1 MDESSIWEEVLK
13 NLRNEL
19 DESEIKTWLE
29 PLSIADLRG
38 DMVTLSAPN
47 KFYKKWTDDKFLT
60 VIKKVFNE
68 NLGIDSD
75 VTVVVGGVKRQAPN
89 EGASVSS
96 GAPVYAHKNGSGL
109 NREYIFENFVAGSS
123 NEFSFSA
130 CEAVSEG
137 QFMQYNPLFIYGG
150 SGLGKTHL
158 MHAVGNRILEK
169 FPKMKVLYITSE
181 TFTNDMINSLRS
193 KKMEEFKARYRNID
207 VLLFDDVQFLSGKQR
222 STEEFF
228 NTFNALYDNQ
238 KQIILTSDKTPA
250 EIPDMEDRLKSRFSW
265 GLIADIQP
273 PSTEE
278 KTAILMKRSEFMGLK
293 LPGEVALFIAE
304 NMITDNVREL
314 MGALVRLSAFA
325 SFHKRGLTI
334 DLAKEALD
342 KFIVKKDK
350 IVTSEEIT
358 DAVCKYFNVK
368 MADLRS
374 KKRTKSISF
383 PRQIAMYLLREKQSM
398 SLQEVGSI
406 FGGRDHST
414 VLNAVNKIADN
425 KDSSKEIQLI
435 ISTLE
440 KDLYSQG

>member
-13 NLRNEL
+13 NLQTVLE
-19 DESEIKTWLE
+19 EGEIKTWLE
-29 PLSIADLRG
+29 PLSIAELRG

-47 KFYKKWTDDKFLT
+47 KFYKKWADDKFLSH
-60 VIKKVFNE
+60 IKKVFNE
-68 NLGIDSD
+68 NLGIDAD
-75 VTVVVGGVKRQAPN
+75 VTVVVGGVKRPQAAEP
-89 EGASVSS
+89 SRVPS
-96 GAPVYAHKNGSGL
+96 GAPAYVHKNGSGL
-109 NREYIFENFVAGSS
+109 NKEYTFENFVSGGS

-181 TFTNDMINSLRS
+181 TFTNDMINSLRTR
-193 KKMEEFKARYRNID
+193 KMEEFQARYRTID

-238 KQIILTSDKTPA
+238 KQIIITSDKTPA

-278 KTAILMKRSEFMGLK
+278 KTAILMKRAEFMGLK
-293 LPGEVALFIAE
+293 LPSEVALFIAE
-304 NMITDNVREL
+304 NMITENVREL

-350 IVTSEEIT
+350 MVSSENII

-383 PRQIAMYLLREKQSM
+383 PRQIAMYMLREKMNM

-414 VLNAVNKIADN
+414 VLHAVNTTAEKLEE
-425 KDSSKEIQLI
+425 SKEVQLI

-440 KDLYSQG
+440 KDLYSQ

>member
-1 MDESSIWEEVLK
+1 MDESSVWDEVLK
-13 NLRNEL
+13 NLKNEL
-19 DESEIKTWLE
+19 DENEIKTWLE

-38 DMVTLSAPN
+38 DMITLSAPN
-47 KFYKKWTDDKFLT
+47 KFYKKWTDEKFLSA
-60 VIKKVFNE
+60 IKKVFNE
-68 NLGIDSD
+68 NLSIDAD
-75 VTVVVGGVKRQAPN
+75 VKVIVGGVKRVASS
-89 EGASVSS
+89 EGASVPS
-96 GAPVYAHKNGSGL
+96 GAPVYVHKNGSGL
-109 NREYIFENFVAGSS
+109 NKDYTFENFVVGSS
-123 NEFSFSA
+123 NEFSYSA

-137 QFMQYNPLFIYGG
+137 QFMQYNPLFIYSGV
-150 SGLGKTHL
+150 GLGKTHL

-181 TFTNDMINSLRS
+181 TFTNDMINSLRTR
-193 KKMEEFKARYRNID
+193 KMEEFQARYRTID
-207 VLLFDDVQFLSGKQR
+207 LLLFDDVQFLSGKQR

-238 KQIILTSDKTPA
+238 KQIIITSDKTPA
-250 EIPDMEDRLKSRFSW
+250 EIPDMEERLKSRFSW
-265 GLIADIQP
+265 GLIADIQA

-278 KTAILMKRSEFMGLK
+278 KTAILMKRAEFMGLK

-304 NMITDNVREL
+304 NMKTENVREL

-342 KFIVKKDK
+342 RFIVKKDR
-350 IVTSEEIT
+350 VVSTDEIIN
-358 DAVCKYFNVK
+358 AVCKYFNVK
-368 MADLRS
+368 LADLRS

-383 PRQIAMYLLREKQSM
+383 PRQIAMYMLRERQNI

-414 VLNAVNKIADN
+414 VLHAVNSITEKYPE
-425 KDSSKEIQLI
+425 SKEIQLI

-440 KDLYSQG
+440 KDLYS

>member
-13 NLRNEL
+13 NLQNQL

-29 PLSIADLRG
+29 PLAIVELRG
-38 DMVTLSAPN
+38 DMITLAAPN
-47 KFYKKWTDDKFLT
+47 RFYKKWVDDKFLSI
-60 VIKKVFNE
+60 IKNIFNE
-68 NLGIDSD
+68 NLGIDAD
-75 VTVVVGGVKRQAPN
+75 VNVVVGGIKKQSAV
-89 EGASVSS
+89 EGPSVSS
-96 GAPVYAHKNGSGL
+96 GAPVYVHKNGSGL
-109 NREYIFENFVAGSS
+109 NKDYTFENFVAGNS

-181 TFTNDMINSLRS
+181 TFANDMINSIRTR
-193 KKMEEFKARYRNID
+193 KMDEFQNRYRTID

-238 KQIILTSDKTPA
+238 KQIIITSDKTPA
-250 EIPDMEDRLKSRFSW
+250 EIPEMEDRLKSRFSW

-278 KTAILMKRSEFMGLK
+278 KTAILMKRAEFMGLK
-293 LPGEVALFIAE
+293 LPNEVALFIAE
-304 NMITDNVREL
+304 NMITENVREL

-325 SFHKRGLTI
+325 SFHKRPLSI
-334 DLAKEALD
+334 DLAKQALE
-342 KFIVKKDK
+342 KFIVKKDRA
-350 IVTSEEIT
+350 VTSDDIIN
-358 DAVCKYFNVK
+358 AVCGYFNVK

-383 PRQIAMYLLREKQSM
+383 PRQIAMYLLREKQNM
-398 SLQEVGSI
+398 SLQEVGSM

-414 VLNAVNKIADN
+414 VVHSVNSIAE
-425 KDSSKEIQLI
+425 KYPESKEIQLV
-435 ISTLE
+435 ISTIE
-440 KDLYSQG
+440 KELYS